1 MGYAK
6 GMSDTTSSP
15 SAPLDP
21 ILAHL
26 QAGAELRARAAAAL
40 APQVAEA
47 AGRIAACFR
56 AGGKLLLAG
65 NGGSA
70 ADCQHMAA
78 EFTSRLR
85 RELNRQALPAIA
97 LTTDTS
103 FLTAFTN
110 DVNFEDLFARLV
122 EAYGRPGDLF
132 LGISTSGSSKNIVRA
147 VAQARTQGMGV
158 LILCGEGGSLA
169 AQADLAI
176 AVPSRDTPLIQEL
189 HLACEHAICDGVE
202 RLLFPEAFAS

>member
-1 MGYAK
+1 
-6 GMSDTTSSP
+6 MSASSQATA
-15 SAPLDP
+15 APEGP

-26 QAGAELRARAAAAL
+26 LAGAELRAQAASSLAPAVAAAAGL
-40 APQVAEA
+40 
-47 AGRIAACFR
+47 IAACFQ

-85 RELNRQALPAIA
+85 REHDRAALPAIA

-103 FLTAFTN
+103 FLTAYAN
-110 DVNFEDLFARLV
+110 DLDFEGAFARLV

-132 LGISTSGSSKNIVRA
+132 LGISTSGGSKNIVKA
-147 VAQARTQGMGV
+147 VAMAKQRGLKV
-158 LILCGEGGSLA
+158 IILCGEGGSLA
-169 AQADLAI
+169 AEADLAV
-176 AVPSRDTPLIQEL
+176 AVPSRHTALIQEI

-202 RLLFPEAFAS
+202 RLLFPEAFR

>member
-1 MGYAK
+1 
-6 GMSDTTSSP
+6 MSELSLAP
-15 SAPLDP
+15 AAPLDP
-21 ILAHL
+21 ILTHL
-26 QAGAELRARAAAAL
+26 QAGAELRARAAEAL
-40 APQVAEA
+40 APQVAAA
-47 AGRIAACFR
+47 AGLIAGAFR

-85 RELNRQALPAIA
+85 RELDRQALPAIA

-110 DVNFEDLFARLV
+110 DVNFEDAFARLV
-122 EAYGRPGDLF
+122 EAYGRPGDVL
-132 LGISTSGSSKNIVRA
+132 LGISTSGSSKNVVRA
-147 VAQARTQGMGV
+147 VAKAKALGMQV
-158 LILCGEGGSLA
+158 VILCGEGGVLA
-169 AQADLAI
+169 AEADVAI

-202 RLLFPEAFAS
+202 RLLFPQAFA